1 MLHRIKKLE
10 GEEKDEVSGCF
21 RDKTPRVGC
30 EASERERWK
39 MMLVSWFG
47 NWVDGM
53 LFIKIGETREEEEQ
67 VWVGKG
73 MSSLLGQAEFEVP
86 KGNRG
91 GDTQQAVG
99 RCICGSEGKAVLET
113 LNRSHL
119 LVKPNIETLGV
130 VQFTQG
136 TCVK

>member
-1 MLHRIKKLE
+1 MASAVVSTTQNPISRHLFSSGFYLDSLEVLRRIKKLE

-39 MMLVSWFG
+39 MILVSWFG

-53 LFIKIGETREEEEQ
+53 LFIKIGETQEEEQ

-73 MSSLLGQAEFEVP
+73 ASSVLGQAEFEVP

-91 GDTQQAVG
+91 GDPQ
-99 RCICGSEGKAVLET
+99 
-113 LNRSHL
+113 
-119 LVKPNIETLGV
+119 
-130 VQFTQG
+130 
-136 TCVK
+136 